1 MVTEVVGELNGFV
14 AHVAYDE
21 SPESPREWDNL
32 GIILGID
39 SCTDSSYLYNLLCI
53 GENSKG
59 EPLAIVDQNGFV
71 HSKFDYFLRNE
82 FFQGER
88 ILIVEA
94 FIESRELH
102 LMRYNTLVI
111 STESAIRKAF
121 LVPEGEPIKKS
132 VWAKAR
138 ECLEAE
144 VKIYNQYLEGDVYGF
159 IIKTEDGDQVD
170 SCWGFYGFEEVKEQ
184 ALQAL
189 GYFSSVMDSA
199 LAKPSAA

>member
-59 EPLAIVDQNGFV
+59 EPLATVDQNGFV

-94 FIESRELH
+94 YIDSRELH
-102 LMRYNTLVI
+102 LMRGNTLVI
-111 STESAIRKAF
+111 STESAIRAAY

-144 VKIYNQYLEGDVYGF
+144 VKTYNQYLEGDVYGYM
-159 IIKTEDGDQVD
+159 IKTEDCDEVD

-184 ALQAL
+184 AL
-189 GYFSSVMDSA
+189 SSLEYYSSRVEDA
-199 LAKPSAA
+199 LAETSAA